1 MTRSILL
8 LGLLAALLGACGD
21 DSGSV
26 DAGPPELG
34 KLFINEVVP
43 SNATGCTD
51 IVGEF
56 DDWIEL
62 YNSGGDEISLGGFT
76 ITDDFT
82 MPTKVTLPPD
92 LKVPA
97 HGYLMLWADDQ
108 IQGLDHVAFKLN
120 ALGEAVTLFTAA
132 GEMLDTFGWSSSVA
146 DQSFARVPDG
156 SGAFAPCAAPT
167 CGASNRCTP

>member
-1 MTRSILL
+1 MRTAWM
-8 LGLLAALLGACGD
+8 LGAVLLAGCGGD
-21 DSGSV
+21 DGNGV

-34 KLFINEVVP
+34 KLFINEVMP

-62 YNSGGDEISLGGFT
+62 YNSGGDEISLAGFT

-82 MPTKVTLPPD
+82 MPAKVTLTAD
-92 LKVPA
+92 LEVPA

-108 IQGLDHVAFKLN
+108 VQGLDHVAFKLN
-120 ALGEAVTLFTAA
+120 AGGEAVTLFTADGA
-132 GEMLDTFGWSSSVA
+132 MLDTFAWSSSVT
-146 DQSFARVPDG
+146 DQSYARVPDG
-156 SGAFAPCAAPT
+156 TGAFAPCAAPT
-167 CGASNRCTP
+167 CGAANRCTP